1 MNTCEADIEING
13 ATIKKREQLME
24 CSQCGKEYFL
34 DEGEVSHH
42 WSDDSLDNIDH
53 DADEDHVAF

>member
-1 MNTCEADIEING
+1 
-13 ATIKKREQLME
+13 ME

-34 DEGEVSHH
+34 DEDEVSHH